1 MKVVRELLPGD
12 RIIVG
17 SIKAKVG
24 YIVFQDAYPGY
35 SLRGE
40 SEATNGSYDI
50 DFIDQYGNYRHWKSE
65 MDGGRVEYYENAEI
79 LADLLPKIQYPLGI
93 LRNLGY
99 TTLRVEGTGNG
110 FEVRLRNSDGV
121 RKKITSESILAAV
134 KHRDKTEFSAVAL
147 SDAIC
152 NLIQTLLESVECEL
166 DYIEIDFSFHH
177 KTQTIITRI
186 SKKTDIQG
194 TGLSLLN

>member
-12 RIIVG
+12 CIIVG
-17 SIKAKVG
+17 SIRAKVG
-24 YIVFQDAYPGY
+24 YIISQDAYPGY
-35 SLRGE
+35 SLQGE

-50 DFIDQYGNYRHWKSE
+50 EFIDQYGNYRHWKSE

-110 FEVRLRNSDGV
+110 FEVRLRNRGGV
-121 RKKITSESILAAV
+121 RKITSESILVAV
-134 KHRDKTEFSAVAL
+134 KHRDKMEFSAVAL
-147 SDAIC
+147 SDALY
-152 NLIQTLLESVECEL
+152 NLIQTLLESAECEL
-166 DYIEIDFSFHH
+166 DYIEIDFSSHH
-177 KTQTIITRI
+177 KTHTIITQV
-186 SKKTDIQG
+186 SKETDIRG